1 MISVMTTTQLV
12 LIIVGG
18 VIVVAVLAALLGRWL
33 VRRGRRSPLV
43 VRMIN
48 HASGQV
54 IDLIKEPITVAV
66 LDEVADVLRAGHYT
80 RNVASALRENQLE
93 LKQMIAEKIK
103 QDRMAGQIKFVPFH
117 DRIISEV
124 SEMTMRVTFDVLAD
138 PRTDE
143 LVSDLLRDNLNQIRQ
158 AVRERKSES
167 PATPHP
173 ASDHGSPAHS
183 PRAMPGSDAAGP
195 ESSGTAS

>member
-1 MISVMTTTQLV
+1 MTTTQLV
-12 LIIVGG
+12 LIIVGC
-18 VIVVAVLAALLGRWL
+18 VIAVAIVAALLGRWL

-54 IDLIKEPITVAV
+54 IDLIKQPITVAV

-80 RNVASALRENQLE
+80 RNVASALRENRIE

-103 QDRMAGQIKFVPFH
+103 QDPMAGQIKLVPFH

-124 SEMTMRVTFDVLAD
+124 SEMTMRVIFEVLAD

-143 LVSDLLRDNLNQIRQ
+143 LVSDLLRDNINQIRK
-158 AVRERKSES
+158 AVRDQKTDF
-167 PATPHP
+167 PATSRP
-173 ASDHGSPAHS
+173 ASDRDSPARS
-183 PRAMPGSDAAGP
+183 PRATPEPDAAEP
-195 ESSGTAS
+195 KSSSTGL